1 MKKFFMFAAM
11 ASVTFASCVKNEPA
25 PSVIDDQVEIAFE
38 APVLAPNVKSA
49 TEFHNDF
56 PTDVKIGVWAYYY
69 VNPTN
74 AELEANYTNFAD
86 GTLYMGSAQGGLP
99 IQYTQLSADPL
110 SGTWKHALNK
120 YYWPKNGALTFTAY
134 APYTEKN
141 AQLANTTASGVT
153 FKDYRVLQTNSL
165 QEDLLYSERVY
176 DATVANLTNPDKSA
190 AYEGV
195 SLVFKHALS
204 SIRFTLKAAA
214 DYNPTTLIVKKIELL
229 NVVSK
234 GSFNQ
239 NLADADDATSAKG
252 VWTLSQ
258 DDTDKKIYTVDL
270 PSTDGITLSSTEV
283 KYANNAQVAAPVSA
297 NGKQVT
303 DFILLP
309 QKLDNVQLRVTFTL
323 QNDQMA
329 APIEQVLT
337 KKLITDIVTEW
348 HEGSRYTYNVAVALD
363 EIYFEPTVTDWADVN
378 VTDLPN
384 L

>member
-11 ASVTFASCVKNEPA
+11 ASVALASCVKNDPA
-25 PSVIDDQVEIAFE
+25 PSFAEDQAEISFA
-38 APVLAPNVKSA
+38 APVLSPNVKSA
-49 TEFHNDF
+49 TEFGNDF

-74 AELEANYTNFAD
+74 AEAEANFTTFGEGD
-86 GTLYMGSAQGGLP
+86 LYMGSAQGGLP

-110 SGTWKHALNK
+110 SGTWKHAVNK

-134 APYTEKN
+134 APYTDAN
-141 AQLANTTASGVT
+141 ALLANTTDSGVT
-153 FKDYRVLQTNSL
+153 FTDYVVPTTNSL
-165 QEDLLYSERVY
+165 MEDLLYSERVY
-176 DATVANLTNPDKSA
+176 DATVANLTNPDRSNV
-190 AYEGV
+190 YEGV

-234 GSFNQ
+234 GSFDQ

-252 VWTLSQ
+252 VWTLSA
-258 DDTDKKIYTVDL
+258 DDVDKKIYTVDL

-283 KYANNAQVAAPVSA
+283 YYANNGQTAAPVSA

-309 QKLDNVQLRVTFTL
+309 QTLDNIQLRVTFTL
-323 QNDQMA
+323 KNDQMD

-337 KKLITDIVTEW
+337 KKLITDTITEW
-348 HEGSRYTYNVAVALD
+348 HEGSRYTYNLAIALD
-363 EIYFEPTVTDWADVN
+363 EIYFEPTVTPWVDVD
-378 VTDLPN
+378 VTDVPN

>member
-69 VNPTN
+69 VNSTN
-74 AELEANYTNFAD
+74 AELEANYSTFD
-86 GTLYMGSAQGGLP
+86 KGTLYMGSAQGGLP

-110 SGTWKHALNK
+110 SGTWKHAVNK

-134 APYTEKN
+134 APYTEAN
-141 AQLANTTASGVT
+141 ARLANTTKSGVT
-153 FKDYRVLQTNSL
+153 FTDYVVPADDNSL
-165 QEDLLYSERVY
+165 MEDLLYSERVY
-176 DATVANLTNPDKSA
+176 DATVANLTNPDRSN

-234 GSFNQ
+234 GSFDQ
-239 NLADADDATSAKG
+239 NLADADDATSPKG
-252 VWTLSQ
+252 VWTLS
-258 DDTDKKIYTVDL
+258 DVKETYTVDL

-309 QKLDNVQLRVTFTL
+309 QKLNNVQLRVTFTL
-323 QNDQMA
+323 KNDQMA

-337 KKLITDIVTEW
+337 KKLITDTVTEW

-363 EIYFEPTVTDWADVN
+363 EIYFEPTVTNWVDVN

>member
-74 AELEANYTNFAD
+74 AELEANYTNFDA

-110 SGTWKHALNK
+110 SGTWKHAVNK

-134 APYTEKN
+134 APYTEAN
-141 AQLANTTASGVT
+141 ARLANTTESGVT
-153 FKDYRVLQTNSL
+153 FTDYVVPANDNSL
-165 QEDLLYSERVY
+165 MEDLLYSERVY
-176 DATVANLTNPDKSA
+176 DATVANLTNPDRSN

-234 GSFNQ
+234 GSFDQ
-239 NLADADDATSAKG
+239 NLADADDATSPKG
-252 VWTLSQ
+252 VWTLS
-258 DDTDKKIYTVDL
+258 DVKETYTVDL

-309 QKLDNVQLRVTFTL
+309 QKLNNVQLRVTFTL
-323 QNDQMA
+323 KNDQMA

-337 KKLITDIVTEW
+337 KKLITDTVTEW

-363 EIYFEPTVTDWADVN
+363 EIYFEPTVTNWVDVN